1 MPPSA
6 SSPTAWQQCL
16 CSGTRRPGLKSGGV
30 LDLIGHSNRA
40 NVLPIEYY
48 ERPVPV
54 AEPEHFL
61 PEKVAERGRR
71 AVRELG
77 DNPVAA
83 VRAASDRVLAMAA
96 STPDG
101 ALVSTPFGEQM
112 LATYL
117 RSRTAELVLHGLYLG
132 TDIKVP
138 PDALVACGVSLVE
151 LAVSRGHGLVVV
163 RALSGRGTL
172 PPGSNVY

>member
-1 MPPSA
+1 M
-6 SSPTAWQQCL
+6 
-16 CSGTRRPGLKSGGV
+16 
-30 LDLIGHSNRA
+30 
-40 NVLPIEYY
+40 
-48 ERPVPV
+48 
-54 AEPEHFL
+54 
-61 PEKVAERGRR
+61 
-71 AVRELG
+71 
-77 DNPVAA
+77 AA

-138 PDALVACGVSLVE
+138 PDALVTCGVSLVE

-172 PPGSNVY
+172 PPGFNILLSPLSYASCDTASEGRSRPAGGVRGQR